1 LKTIKMMLAA
11 MVMALSGCQSGFWYD
26 YQTGLRGDANP
37 ALLAKL
43 NRARTICNGEVA
55 KVPMASGIGGDR
67 IFNACMV
74 QQGFEV
80 RSQ

>member
-1 LKTIKMMLAA
+1 MKRGLI
-11 MVMALSGCQSGFWYD
+11 VLSLVLLTGCQSGFWYD
-26 YQTGLRGDANP
+26 YQSGLRGDANP
-37 ALLAKL
+37 ALLARL
-43 NRARTICNGEVA
+43 NRSRTICNGEVA

-80 RSQ
+80 RN